1 MTFILVAPTQDNPEI
16 HVGDFGTQ
24 FISTIN
30 QESGIPLNI
39 SGATSITFRFLKPT
53 GISVDKTGSLYMGGT
68 TGKTIYI
75 VENGLFDVSGL
86 WKYQVI
92 LVIGAGKWYTN
103 IVDFTVYPNIQTP

>member
-1 MTFILVAPTQDNPEI
+1 MPYVLVAPTQDNPEI

-30 QESGIPLNI
+30 KQTGVPIDI
-39 SGATSITFRFLKPT
+39 SGATSITFRFLKPNGT
-53 GISVDKTGSLYMGGT
+53 AVDKTGSLYMGGT

-75 VENGLFDVSGL
+75 IEDGLFDVSGL

-92 LVIGAGKWYTN
+92 ILIGGGKWYTN
-103 IVDFTVYPNIQTP
+103 IVEFTVYPNIQ